1 MESKHISEM
10 NRTEIM
16 GTLAAAMPALDEIK
30 QHWMEFKRCENKIKM
45 LNQQKEEFLYPHLN
59 TYAVNKNKSRYMD
72 TSSFGSILLYQA
84 RIKHNFSDKFKV
96 VNRGFGWFKNL
107 IGLGIGALLYYFV
120 SPVVGLIFIDAFAI
134 VAIVYAYRVA
144 YPEHVKKLNK
154 EADEMFPTAP
164 VEEEMAVH
172 KQAIA
177 DIENNSIDVIEAIP
191 KAYRTSFSAHSLY
204 DILDNGRA
212 SNWAA
217 ATEVFENDKARNIM
231 IENTAAAKQNSEI
244 AIAQA
249 EEAQQRADEA
259 EWAAAQAT
267 SAARRAERKA
277 QVDAAEAERRAMAY
291 ANSRHS

>member
-30 QHWMEFKRCENKIKM
+30 QHWMAFKKCENKIKM
-45 LNQQKEEFLYPHLN
+45 LNQQKEEYLSSKFN
-59 TYAVNKNKSRYMD
+59 TYNVNKNKSNYPD
-72 TSSFGSILLYQA
+72 SASIESMLLYQSK
-84 RIKHNFSDKFKV
+84 IHHHE
-96 VNRGFGWFKNL
+96 
-107 IGLGIGALLYYFV
+107 
-120 SPVVGLIFIDAFAI
+120 SPKLIFQIGGGCIGIIISSPFTKLLENSVSQVASIICMLVFAI
-134 VAIVYAYRVA
+134 AGYIIS
-144 YPEHVKKLNK
+144 VKKIYPKYIEKCGNK
-154 EADEMFPTAP
+154 ADKMFTTSS
-164 VEEEMAVH
+164 VEKEMAVH

-249 EEAQQRADEA
+249 EEAQQKADEA
-259 EWAAAQAT
+259 KWAAAQAT
-267 SAARRAERKA
+267 SAARRAEREA
-277 QVDAAEAERRAMAY
+277 Q
-291 ANSRHS
+291 SRD